1 MISQTPPLAVL
12 REDLKLHPVE
22 QDRDGKRRWLLHDPV
37 AQRFYRLGEA
47 AIELLPFIR
56 GGQEAA
62 AAKQASASLGR
73 EVPGEQLR
81 ALSEFLRQH
90 DLVRGDPGQ
99 QERYQRRLESRP
111 TGLKWLMHHYLF
123 VRIPLANPD
132 RWLSRHVN
140 KVRWLGSRGFFWS
153 LAVMFL
159 VGLWL
164 TVRQLDT
171 FIASFAALGAV
182 GGWLT
187 LGLALVF
194 VKILHELGHAF
205 VAKAKGARV
214 PTIGVAF
221 IVGWPVLYTDTSDAW
236 RLTEARD
243 RVGVDIAGVAVE
255 LSIAVLA
262 LLCWHLLPEGLPR
275 TLCFWLATT
284 TWIMSALVN
293 FNPLMR
299 FDGYYLLSDAWR
311 QPNLEPRSQALARWQ
326 LREWLFAFKE
336 APPERPQRALV
347 LFAVGVWVYRL
358 LLFLGIALAV
368 YHFFFKLLGIVLFAV
383 EIWYFIMRPIVN
395 EIRRWF
401 SEGRKP
407 RANLALLRT
416 GMIIVALGAL
426 LVWPWQ
432 SELRLPGW
440 LEQPSARLEA
450 PFGGRLSLDVAQG
463 DEVSAGQALATIS
476 APEVA
481 QRLASAERRVEQLD
495 WRRSASGLDRR
506 LLQDSPVVQAD
517 LDVQRQRV
525 SALQAEQATGQ
536 LEAAFAGK
544 VHSLNPALRE
554 GGWVGEG
561 EWVMTLRNPR
571 QVTLTAWVEEEE
583 VLRVDEGANAWFYP
597 LAPVG
602 KPLEMRVVSIEPQA
616 VAVLEQPEMA
626 APYGGEL
633 KVREGEEGQLELM
646 RSLYRVTLEPV
657 DFSQALALSMPGR
670 RGMVNVETEPRSLLS
685 RTWREVVGVWRR
697 ESGF

>member
-1 MISQTPPLAVL
+1 MISQPPPLAVL
-12 REDLKLHPVE
+12 RQDLKLHPVE

-37 AQRFYRLGEA
+37 AQRFYRLGES

-56 GGQEAA
+56 GGQEATV
-62 AAKQASASLGR
+62 AKEASSSLGR

-81 ALSEFLRQH
+81 ILSDFLRQH
-90 DLVRGDPGQ
+90 DLVCGDPGQ

-111 TGLKWLMHHYLF
+111 KGLKWLMHHYLF

-132 RWLSRHVN
+132 RWLDRHLN
-140 KVRWLGSRGFFWS
+140 KVRWLGSRRCFWGL
-153 LAVMFL
+153 LAML
-159 VGLWL
+159 LLGLWL

-171 FIASFAALGAV
+171 FLASFAALGAI

-187 LGLALVF
+187 LGIALVF
-194 VKILHELGHAF
+194 VKVLHELGHAF

-236 RLTEARD
+236 RLTEGND
-243 RVGVDIAGVAVE
+243 RVKVDIAGVAVE
-255 LSIAVLA
+255 ISISILA
-262 LLCWHLLPEGLPR
+262 LLCWHLLPEGVLR
-275 TLCFWLATT
+275 TICFWLATT

-326 LREWLFAFKE
+326 LREWLFGFKE
-336 APPERPQRALV
+336 NPPERPRRALIG
-347 LFAVGVWVYRL
+347 FAMGVWVYRL

-383 EIWYFIMRPIVN
+383 EIWYFIMRPIIN

-407 RANLALLRT
+407 RANMALLRT
-416 GMIIVALGAL
+416 SLIVAALGVFL
-426 LVWPWQ
+426 LWPWQ

-440 LEQPSARLEA
+440 LEQASTRLEA
-450 PFGGRLSLDVAQG
+450 PFGGRVSLSVRQ
-463 DEVSAGQALATIS
+463 DESVVSGQSLATIS

-481 QRLASAERRVEQLD
+481 QRLATAQRRTEQLD

-506 LLQDSPVVQAD
+506 LLQESPVVQAD
-517 LDVQRQRV
+517 LTVQRQRV
-525 SALQAEQATGQ
+525 NALEAEQATGRLMAPYTGQ
-536 LEAAFAGK
+536 
-544 VHSLNPALRE
+544 VHSVNPALME
-554 GGWVGEG
+554 GGWVGKG
-561 EWVMTLRNPR
+561 EWLMTLRNPDN
-571 QVTLTAWVEEEE
+571 VHLTAWVEEEE
-583 VLRVDEGANAWFYP
+583 VLRISADATAWFYP
-597 LAPVG
+597 LSPAGEPM
-602 KPLEMRVVSIEPQA
+602 EMRVTNVEPQS
-616 VAVLEQPEMA
+616 VEVLEQPEMA
-626 APYGGEL
+626 IPYGGPL
-633 KVREGEEGQLELM
+633 RVREGPEGELELR
-646 RSLYRVTLEPV
+646 RSLYRVTLKPMDRE
-657 DFSQALALSMPGR
+657 QALIQSIPGR
-670 RGMVNVETEPRSLLS
+670 RGVVNVQTEARSLVS
-685 RTWREVVGVWRR
+685 RTWREAVGVWRR

>member
-1 MISQTPPLAVL
+1 MISQNPPLAVL

-56 GGQEAA
+56 GGQESV
-62 AAKQASASLGR
+62 AAKQASESLGR
-73 EVPGEQLR
+73 DVPGEQLR
-81 ALSEFLRQH
+81 ALSDFLRQH

-111 TGLKWLMHHYLF
+111 KGLKWLMHHYLF

-140 KVRWLGSRGFFWS
+140 KVRWLGSKGFFWS
-153 LAVMFL
+153 LCV
-159 VGLWL
+159 LWL
-164 TVRQLDT
+164 LGVWLTIRQLDT
-171 FIASFAALGAV
+171 FIASFSALGAV

-187 LGLALVF
+187 LGAALVF
-194 VKILHELGHAF
+194 VKVLHELGHAF
-205 VAKAKGARV
+205 VAKAKGVRV

-236 RLTEARD
+236 RLTDAKD
-243 RVGVDIAGVAVE
+243 RVKVDVAGVAVE

-262 LLCWHLLPEGLPR
+262 LLSWHLLPEGMVR

-326 LREWLFAFKE
+326 LREWLFGFKE
-336 APPERPQRALV
+336 VPPERPQRALV
-347 LFAVGVWVYRL
+347 GFAMGVWVYRL

-368 YHFFFKLLGIVLFAV
+368 YHFFFKLLGIVLFVV

-416 GMIIVALGAL
+416 CVILMALGGL

-432 SELRLPGW
+432 GELGLPGW
-440 LEQPSARLEA
+440 LEQPSTRLEA
-450 PFGGRLSLDVAQG
+450 PFGGRISLEVAQG
-463 DEVSAGQALATIS
+463 DDVTVGEALAVVS

-481 QRLASAERRVEQLD
+481 QRLATARRRVQQLD

-506 LLQDSPVVQAD
+506 LLQESPVIQAD

-525 SALQAEQATGQ
+525 SALEAEQAIGQ
-536 LEAAFAGK
+536 LVASFTGK

-561 EWVMTLRNPR
+561 EWVMTLRNPEK
-571 QVTLTAWVEEEE
+571 VTLTAWVEEEE
-583 VLRVDEGANAWFYP
+583 VLRIAPDASAWFYP

-602 KPLEMRVVSIEPQA
+602 APIEMRVVGVDPQSA
-616 VAVLEQPEMA
+616 AILEQPEMA
-626 APYGGEL
+626 VPYGGEL
-633 KVREGEEGQLELM
+633 KVREGKEGQLELV
-646 RSLYRVTLEPV
+646 RSLYRVTLAPV
-657 DFSQALALSMPGR
+657 DAAKALAQSIPGR
-670 RGMVNVETEPRSLLS
+670 RGVVKVKTQARSLLS